1 MQVLALKYRPKHFS
15 ELVGQES
22 VAKTLSLALDNQRL
36 ANAYLFSGLRG
47 SGKTSSSRIFA
58 RALMCETG
66 PKAVPCDTCIQCQSA
81 LNNHHIDIIEMDG
94 ASNRGIDDVRNLIEQ
109 TRYKPSFGRYKI
121 FIIDE
126 VHMFTTEAF
135 NALLKTLE
143 EPPSH
148 VKFLLATTDAL
159 KLPATILS
167 RTQHFRF
174 KKIPENSVISHLKTI
189 LEKEQ
194 VSYET
199 SALEK
204 LAHSGQGSLRDTI
217 TLLEQ
222 AINYCDNAITES
234 KVAEMLGAIDR
245 SVLED
250 FFQSLINQDEARLQE
265 RYAILENYET
275 ESVLEEMMLFLKA
288 KLLSPDSYSI
298 LLIERFFKIIMSS
311 LSLLKEGANASFVLL
326 LLKMKFK
333 EALKLKAL
341 DDAILELEQSK
352 ESVLKPLNQN
362 ANASKQ
368 EPKSTEKIEQAER
381 IEGTEKKEK
390 LETRENT
397 ETLQTLMLSAKDR
410 IFHNLFKQVQTLVYE
425 RNYELGEVF
434 EKNIRFIDFDS
445 QTKTLTWESLATD
458 KDKELLRERFK
469 IVKSIVDGV
478 FGKGENIKIALKHHL
493 ENKSTLETQEIKDFK
508 ISSLREKI
516 LPKPTIET
524 TAETKENDTKEAV
537 GKALQTKENDTKEA
551 VGKAL
556 QTKENDTKEAVG
568 KALQTKEN
576 DTKEA
581 VGKALQTKENDT
593 KETKETQPKQ
603 APTALQEF
611 MANHSELIEE
621 IKSEFEIKSVEL
633 L

>member
-58 RALMCETG
+58 RALMCEEG
-66 PKAVPCDTCIQCQSA
+66 PKAVPCDTCTQCQSA

-298 LLIERFFKIIMSS
+298 LLIERFFKIIMSG

-362 ANASKQ
+362 ANAFKQ
-368 EPKSTEKIEQAER
+368 ESKIAEKIEKPEKREDAE
-381 IEGTEKKEK
+381 TP
-390 LETRENT
+390 
-397 ETLQTLMLSAKDR
+397 QTPMLSAKDR

-425 RNYELGEVF
+425 RNYELGAVF

-445 QTKTLTWESLATD
+445 QTKTLTWESLATH
-458 KDKELLRERFK
+458 KDKELLRECFK

-478 FGKGENIKIALKHHL
+478 FGKGENIKIALKNHS
-493 ENKSTLETQEIKDFK
+493 ENKSVLEVVKEFK
-508 ISSLREKI
+508 FPSLK
-516 LPKPTIET
+516 PKPTTET
-524 TAETKENDTKEAV
+524 TAETKEKETKEV
-537 GKALQTKENDTKEA
+537 VEKKAKEKEIQENDTKE
-551 VGKAL
+551 VQETQL
-556 QTKENDTKEAVG
+556 
-568 KALQTKEN
+568 
-576 DTKEA
+576 
-581 VGKALQTKENDT
+581 
-593 KETKETQPKQ
+593 KET
-603 APTALQEF
+603 PTALQEF
-611 MANHSELIEE
+611 MANHSDLIEE

>member
-194 VSYET
+194 VSYES

-341 DDAILELEQSK
+341 DDAILELEQT
-352 ESVLKPLNQN
+352 PFNQSPSISYN
-362 ANASKQ
+362 APKQ
-368 EPKSTEKIEQAER
+368 EFKNIEKREKIEQ
-381 IEGTEKKEK
+381 IENIEK
-390 LETRENT
+390 RENA
-397 ETLQTLMLSAKDR
+397 ETPQTPMLSAKDR

-425 RNYELGEVF
+425 RNYELGAVF

-445 QTKTLTWESLATD
+445 QTKTLTWESLAAD

-493 ENKSTLETQEIKDFK
+493 ENKSAPLEEVKEFK

-516 LPKPTIET
+516 SPKPTTET
-524 TAETKENDTKEAV
+524 TAEMQENDTKEAV
-537 GKALQTKENDTKEA
+537 GKALQTKENDTKE
-551 VGKAL
+551 VQEKEI
-556 QTKENDTKEAVG
+556 KENE
-568 KALQTKEN
+568 
-576 DTKEA
+576 
-581 VGKALQTKENDT
+581 T
-593 KETKETQPKQ
+593 KETKEAKPKE

-611 MANHSELIEE
+611 MANHSNLIEE

>member
-58 RALMCETG
+58 RALMCEEG

-250 FFQSLINQDEARLQE
+250 FFQSLINQDEVRLKE

-341 DDAILELEQSK
+341 DDAIVELEQT
-352 ESVLKPLNQN
+352 PFNQSPSISYN
-362 ANASKQ
+362 APKQ
-368 EPKSTEKIEQAER
+368 ESKSIEKREQREQREQIESM
-381 IEGTEKKEK
+381 EK
-390 LETRENT
+390 RENT
-397 ETLQTLMLSAKDR
+397 ETPQTPMLSAKDR

-425 RNYELGEVF
+425 RNYELGAVF

-493 ENKSTLETQEIKDFK
+493 ENKNAPEETKEVKEFK
-508 ISSLREKI
+508 FPPLK
-516 LPKPTIET
+516 PKLTTET
-524 TAETKENDTKEAV
+524 TAETKENEKEAV
-537 GKALQTKENDTKEA
+537 GKALQTKENDTKE
-551 VGKAL
+551 V
-556 QTKENDTKEAVG
+556 QEKEV
-568 KALQTKEN
+568 Q
-576 DTKEA
+576 
-581 VGKALQTKENDT
+581 
-593 KETKETQPKQ
+593 ETQPKEV
-603 APTALQEF
+603 PTALQEF
-611 MANHSELIEE
+611 MANHSNLIEE

>member
-58 RALMCETG
+58 RALMCEEG
-66 PKAVPCDTCIQCQSA
+66 PKAVPCDTCTQCQSA

-234 KVAEMLGAIDR
+234 KVAAMLGAIDR

-250 FFQSLINQDEARLQE
+250 FFQSLINQDEARLKE

-288 KLLSPDSYSI
+288 KLLSPDFYSI
-298 LLIERFFKIIMSS
+298 LLIERFFKIIMSG

-341 DDAILELEQSK
+341 DDAILELEQA
-352 ESVLKPLNQN
+352 PFNQSPSISYN
-362 ANASKQ
+362 APKQ
-368 EPKSTEKIEQAER
+368 EPKSAEKIEQAER
-381 IEGTEKKEK
+381 IEGTEKKESAEK
-390 LETRENT
+390 KENT
-397 ETLQTLMLSAKDR
+397 ETPQTPMLSAKDR

-425 RNYELGEVF
+425 RNYELGAVF

-445 QTKTLTWESLATD
+445 QTKTLTWESLATN

-478 FGKGENIKIALKHHL
+478 FGKGESIKIALKNHL
-493 ENKSTLETQEIKDFK
+493 ENKSTREETKEVKDFK

-516 LPKPTIET
+516 LPKPTTET
-524 TAETKENDTKEAV
+524 TAEMKEKETKEAVKKEIKEKEIKEKEIKENDTKEV
-537 GKALQTKENDTKEA
+537 Q
-551 VGKAL
+551 
-556 QTKENDTKEAVG
+556 
-568 KALQTKEN
+568 
-576 DTKEA
+576 
-581 VGKALQTKENDT
+581 
-593 KETKETQPKQ
+593 ETQPKE

-611 MANHSELIEE
+611 MANHSDLIEE

>member
-58 RALMCETG
+58 RALMCEEG

-194 VSYET
+194 VSYES

-275 ESVLEEMMLFLKA
+275 EGVLEEMMLFLKA
-288 KLLSPDSYSI
+288 KLLSSDTYSI
-298 LLIERFFKIIMSS
+298 LLIERFFKIIMNS

-341 DDAILELEQSK
+341 DDAIVELEQT
-352 ESVLKPLNQN
+352 PFNQSPSISYN
-362 ANASKQ
+362 APKQ
-368 EPKSTEKIEQAER
+368 EFKSAER
-381 IEGTEKKEK
+381 IEK
-390 LETRENT
+390 LEKRESA
-397 ETLQTLMLSAKDR
+397 ETPQTPMLSAKDR

-425 RNYELGEVF
+425 RNYELGAVF
-434 EKNIRFIDFDS
+434 EKNIRFIDFNS
-445 QTKTLTWESLATD
+445 QTKTLTWESLAAD

-469 IVKSIVDGV
+469 IVKGIVDGV
-478 FGKGENIKIALKHHL
+478 FGKGENIKIALKNHL
-493 ENKSTLETQEIKDFK
+493 ENKSAREETKEVKDFK

-516 LPKPTIET
+516 LPQPTTET
-524 TAETKENDTKEAV
+524 TAEMQEKEVQKNEIKEKEIKENDTKEV
-537 GKALQTKENDTKEA
+537 Q
-551 VGKAL
+551 
-556 QTKENDTKEAVG
+556 
-568 KALQTKEN
+568 
-576 DTKEA
+576 
-581 VGKALQTKENDT
+581 
-593 KETKETQPKQ
+593 ETQPKET
-603 APTALQEF
+603 PTALQEF

>member
-58 RALMCETG
+58 RALMCEKG
-66 PKAVPCDTCIQCQSA
+66 PKAVPCDTCTQCQSA

-222 AINYCDNAITES
+222 AINYCDNVITES

-288 KLLSPDSYSI
+288 KLLSPDAYSI
-298 LLIERFFKIIMSS
+298 LLIERFFKIIMSG

-352 ESVLKPLNQN
+352 ESALKPLNQN
-362 ANASKQ
+362 ANAPKQ
-368 EPKSTEKIEQAER
+368 EFKSAEKV
-381 IEGTEKKEK
+381 EKPEK
-390 LETRENT
+390 RENA
-397 ETLQTLMLSAKDR
+397 ETPQTPMLSAKDR

-425 RNYELGEVF
+425 RNYELGAVF

-445 QTKTLTWESLATD
+445 QTKTLTWESLATH

-478 FGKGENIKIALKHHL
+478 FGKGENIKIALKNHS
-493 ENKSTLETQEIKDFK
+493 ENKSALEEIKEFK
-508 ISSLREKI
+508 FPYSK
-516 LPKPTIET
+516 PKPTTET
-524 TAETKENDTKEAV
+524 TAETKKNDTKEVVENDTKEKEV
-537 GKALQTKENDTKEA
+537 QKNETKEI
-551 VGKAL
+551 
-556 QTKENDTKEAVG
+556 Q
-568 KALQTKEN
+568 
-576 DTKEA
+576 
-581 VGKALQTKENDT
+581 
-593 KETKETQPKQ
+593 ETQPKET
-603 APTALQEF
+603 PTALQEF
-611 MANHSELIEE
+611 MANNSNLIEE

>member
-58 RALMCETG
+58 RALMCEEG
-66 PKAVPCDTCIQCQSA
+66 PKAVPCDTCTQCQSA

-288 KLLSPDSYSI
+288 KLLNPDAYSI
-298 LLIERFFKIIMSS
+298 LLIERFFKIIMSA

-341 DDAILELEQSK
+341 DDAILELEQNK

-362 ANASKQ
+362 ANAFKQ
-368 EPKSTEKIEQAER
+368 EPKSAEKREGAEKIEKP
-381 IEGTEKKEK
+381 EK
-390 LETRENT
+390 RESA
-397 ETLQTLMLSAKDR
+397 QTPQTPMLSAKDR

-425 RNYELGEVF
+425 RNYELGAVF

-445 QTKTLTWESLATD
+445 QTKTLTWESLATH

-478 FGKGENIKIALKHHL
+478 FGKGENIKIALKNQ
-493 ENKSTLETQEIKDFK
+493 NKSALEEIKEFK
-508 ISSLREKI
+508 FPYLK
-516 LPKPTIET
+516 PKPTTEM
-524 TAETKENDTKEAV
+524 TAETKENETKEAAE
-537 GKALQTKENDTKEA
+537 KEIKEKETKEKEVQENDTKEI
-551 VGKAL
+551 
-556 QTKENDTKEAVG
+556 Q
-568 KALQTKEN
+568 
-576 DTKEA
+576 
-581 VGKALQTKENDT
+581 
-593 KETKETQPKQ
+593 ETQPKET
-603 APTALQEF
+603 PTALQEF
-611 MANHSELIEE
+611 MANHSDLIEE

>member
-194 VSYET
+194 VSYES

-234 KVAEMLGAIDR
+234 KVAAMLGAIDR

-250 FFQSLINQDEARLQE
+250 FFQSLINQDEAQLQE

-341 DDAILELEQSK
+341 DDAILELEQT
-352 ESVLKPLNQN
+352 PFNQSPSISYN
-362 ANASKQ
+362 APKQ
-368 EPKSTEKIEQAER
+368 EFKGTERIEQAER
-381 IEGTEKKEK
+381 IEGTEKREK
-390 LETRENT
+390 LEKRESA
-397 ETLQTLMLSAKDR
+397 ETPQIPMLSAKDR

-425 RNYELGEVF
+425 RNYELGAVF

-445 QTKTLTWESLATD
+445 QTKTLTWESLATN

-493 ENKSTLETQEIKDFK
+493 ENKSAPEETKEIKDFK

-516 LPKPTIET
+516 LPQPTTET
-524 TAETKENDTKEAV
+524 TAEMKEKEIQKNEIKEKEIKENDTKEV
-537 GKALQTKENDTKEA
+537 Q
-551 VGKAL
+551 
-556 QTKENDTKEAVG
+556 
-568 KALQTKEN
+568 
-576 DTKEA
+576 
-581 VGKALQTKENDT
+581 
-593 KETKETQPKQ
+593 ETQLKE

-611 MANHSELIEE
+611 MANHSNLIEE

>member
-58 RALMCETG
+58 RALMCEEG
-66 PKAVPCDTCIQCQSA
+66 PKAVPCDICTQCQSA

-234 KVAEMLGAIDR
+234 KVAAMLGAIDR

-250 FFQSLINQDEARLQE
+250 FFQSLINQDEARLKE

-341 DDAILELEQSK
+341 DDAIVELEQA
-352 ESVLKPLNQN
+352 PFNQSPSISYN
-362 ANASKQ
+362 APKQ
-368 EPKSTEKIEQAER
+368 EFKNIEKREKIEQ
-381 IEGTEKKEK
+381 IESIEK
-390 LETRENT
+390 RENA
-397 ETLQTLMLSAKDR
+397 ETPQTPMLSAKDR

-425 RNYELGEVF
+425 RNYELGVVF

-445 QTKTLTWESLATD
+445 QTKTLTWESLATN

-478 FGKGENIKIALKHHL
+478 FGKGESIKIALKNHS
-493 ENKSTLETQEIKDFK
+493 ENKSAPEETKEFK

-516 LPKPTIET
+516 SPKPTTET
-524 TAETKENDTKEAV
+524 TAEMKENEKEAVEKVLQTKKNDTKEV
-537 GKALQTKENDTKEA
+537 Q
-551 VGKAL
+551 
-556 QTKENDTKEAVG
+556 
-568 KALQTKEN
+568 
-576 DTKEA
+576 
-581 VGKALQTKENDT
+581 
-593 KETKETQPKQ
+593 ETQPKQ

-611 MANHSELIEE
+611 MANHSNLIEE

>member
-58 RALMCETG
+58 RALMCEEG
-66 PKAVPCDTCIQCQSA
+66 PKAVPCDTCTQCQSA

-194 VSYET
+194 VSYES

-275 ESVLEEMMLFLKA
+275 EGVLEEMMLFLKA

-341 DDAILELEQSK
+341 DDAIVELEQT
-352 ESVLKPLNQN
+352 PFNQSPSISYN
-362 ANASKQ
+362 APKQ
-368 EPKSTEKIEQAER
+368 EFKNIEKREQREQIES
-381 IEGTEKKEK
+381 IEK
-390 LETRENT
+390 RENA
-397 ETLQTLMLSAKDR
+397 ETPQTPMLSAKDR

-425 RNYELGEVF
+425 RNYELGAVF

-445 QTKTLTWESLATD
+445 QTKTLTWESLATN

-469 IVKSIVDGV
+469 IVKGIVDGV
-478 FGKGENIKIALKHHL
+478 FGKGESIKIALKHHL
-493 ENKSTLETQEIKDFK
+493 ENKSALEEVKEFK
-508 ISSLREKI
+508 FPYSK
-516 LPKPTIET
+516 PKPTTET
-524 TAETKENDTKEAV
+524 TAEMKEKEVQKNEIKEKETKENDTKEI
-537 GKALQTKENDTKEA
+537 
-551 VGKAL
+551 
-556 QTKENDTKEAVG
+556 
-568 KALQTKEN
+568 
-576 DTKEA
+576 
-581 VGKALQTKENDT
+581 
-593 KETKETQPKQ
+593 KETQPKE

-611 MANHSELIEE
+611 MANHSNLIEE

>member
-58 RALMCETG
+58 RALMCEKG
-66 PKAVPCDTCIQCQSA
+66 PKAVPCDTCTQCQSA
-81 LNNHHIDIIEMDG
+81 LNNHHIDIIEIDG

-275 ESVLEEMMLFLKA
+275 ESVLEEIMLFLKA
-288 KLLSPDSYSI
+288 KLLSPDAYSI
-298 LLIERFFKIIMSS
+298 LLVERFFKIIMSG

-352 ESVLKPLNQN
+352 ESALKPLSQN
-362 ANASKQ
+362 ANAFKQ
-368 EPKSTEKIEQAER
+368 ESAEKIEKP
-381 IEGTEKKEK
+381 EK
-390 LETRENT
+390 REST
-397 ETLQTLMLSAKDR
+397 ETPQTPMLSAKDR

-425 RNYELGEVF
+425 RNYELGAVF
-434 EKNIRFIDFDS
+434 EKNIRFVDFDS
-445 QTKTLTWESLATD
+445 QTKTLTWESLATH

-478 FGKGENIKIALKHHL
+478 FGKGENIKIALKNHS
-493 ENKSTLETQEIKDFK
+493 ENKSALEEIKEFK
-508 ISSLREKI
+508 FPSLK
-516 LPKPTIET
+516 PKPTTET

-537 GKALQTKENDTKEA
+537 EKKAKEKEIQENNTKEI
-551 VGKAL
+551 
-556 QTKENDTKEAVG
+556 Q
-568 KALQTKEN
+568 
-576 DTKEA
+576 
-581 VGKALQTKENDT
+581 
-593 KETKETQPKQ
+593 ETQPKET
-603 APTALQEF
+603 PTALQEF
-611 MANHSELIEE
+611 MANHSDLIEE

>member
-58 RALMCETG
+58 RALMCEEG

-250 FFQSLINQDEARLQE
+250 FFQSLINQDEVRLKE

-341 DDAILELEQSK
+341 DDAIVELEQT
-352 ESVLKPLNQN
+352 PFNQSPSISYN
-362 ANASKQ
+362 APKQ
-368 EPKSTEKIEQAER
+368 EPKSAEKIEQAER
-381 IEGTEKKEK
+381 IEGTEKKESAEK
-390 LETRENT
+390 KENT
-397 ETLQTLMLSAKDR
+397 ETQQTPMLSVKDR

-425 RNYELGEVF
+425 RNYELGAVF

-478 FGKGENIKIALKHHL
+478 FGKGESIKIALKHHL
-493 ENKSTLETQEIKDFK
+493 ENKSALEVVKELKFPYSK
-508 ISSLREKI
+508 
-516 LPKPTIET
+516 PKPTTET
-524 TAETKENDTKEAV
+524 TAETKEKETKE
-537 GKALQTKENDTKEA
+537 KEIQENDTKE
-551 VGKAL
+551 VQEIQL
-556 QTKENDTKEAVG
+556 KE
-568 KALQTKEN
+568 
-576 DTKEA
+576 
-581 VGKALQTKENDT
+581 
-593 KETKETQPKQ
+593 

-611 MANHSELIEE
+611 MANHSNLIEE

>member
-58 RALMCETG
+58 RALMCEEG
-66 PKAVPCDTCIQCQSA
+66 PKAVPCDTCTQCQSA

-143 EPPSH
+143 EPPNH

-298 LLIERFFKIIMSS
+298 LLIERFFKIIMSG

-362 ANASKQ
+362 ANAFKQ
-368 EPKSTEKIEQAER
+368 ESAEKIEKPEKRESAE
-381 IEGTEKKEK
+381 TP
-390 LETRENT
+390 
-397 ETLQTLMLSAKDR
+397 QTPMFSAKDR

-425 RNYELGEVF
+425 RNYELGAVF
-434 EKNIRFIDFDS
+434 EKNIRFVDFDS
-445 QTKTLTWESLATD
+445 QTKTLTWESLATH

-478 FGKGENIKIALKHHL
+478 FGKGENIKIALKNQ
-493 ENKSTLETQEIKDFK
+493 NKSTLEVVKEFK
-508 ISSLREKI
+508 FPSLK
-516 LPKPTIET
+516 PKPTTET
-524 TAETKENDTKEAV
+524 TAETKEKEV
-537 GKALQTKENDTKEA
+537 QENDTKEA
-551 VGKAL
+551 I
-556 QTKENDTKEAVG
+556 E
-568 KALQTKEN
+568 
-576 DTKEA
+576 
-581 VGKALQTKENDT
+581 
-593 KETKETQPKQ
+593 KETKENNTKEIQETQPKET
-603 APTALQEF
+603 PTALQEF
-611 MANHSELIEE
+611 MANNSNLIEE

>member
-194 VSYET
+194 VSYES

-288 KLLSPDSYSI
+288 KLLSPDTYSI

-341 DDAILELEQSK
+341 DDAILELEQT
-352 ESVLKPLNQN
+352 PFNQSPSISYN
-362 ANASKQ
+362 APKQ
-368 EPKSTEKIEQAER
+368 EPKSAER
-381 IEGTEKKEK
+381 IERTEKREK
-390 LETRENT
+390 LEKRENA
-397 ETLQTLMLSAKDR
+397 EAPQTPMLSAKDR

-425 RNYELGEVF
+425 RNYELGAVF

-445 QTKTLTWESLATD
+445 QTKTLTWESLATH

-478 FGKGENIKIALKHHL
+478 FGKGENIKIALKNHS
-493 ENKSTLETQEIKDFK
+493 ENKSAREETKEVKDFK

-516 LPKPTIET
+516 LPKPTTET
-524 TAETKENDTKEAV
+524 TAEMQEKEVQKKEVQKNEIKEKEIKENDTKEV
-537 GKALQTKENDTKEA
+537 Q
-551 VGKAL
+551 
-556 QTKENDTKEAVG
+556 
-568 KALQTKEN
+568 
-576 DTKEA
+576 
-581 VGKALQTKENDT
+581 
-593 KETKETQPKQ
+593 ETQPKET
-603 APTALQEF
+603 PTALQEF

>member
-58 RALMCETG
+58 RALMCEEG

-352 ESVLKPLNQN
+352 ESVFQPLNQN
-362 ANASKQ
+362 ANAPKQ
-368 EPKSTEKIEQAER
+368 EPKSAEKIEKP
-381 IEGTEKKEK
+381 EKKENA
-390 LETRENT
+390 ETP
-397 ETLQTLMLSAKDR
+397 QTPMLSAKDR

-425 RNYELGEVF
+425 RNYELGAVF

-445 QTKTLTWESLATD
+445 QTKTLTWESLATN

-478 FGKGENIKIALKHHL
+478 FGKGESIKIALKNHS
-493 ENKSTLETQEIKDFK
+493 ENKSALEVVKEFK
-508 ISSLREKI
+508 FLSLK
-516 LPKPTIET
+516 PKPTTET
-524 TAETKENDTKEAV
+524 TAETKEKETKEKETKEAAE
-537 GKALQTKENDTKEA
+537 KETKEKEVQENDTKE
-551 VGKAL
+551 V
-556 QTKENDTKEAVG
+556 QEA
-568 KALQTKEN
+568 
-576 DTKEA
+576 
-581 VGKALQTKENDT
+581 
-593 KETKETQPKQ
+593 QPKQ

-611 MANHSELIEE
+611 MANNSNLIEE

>member
-194 VSYET
+194 VSYES

-250 FFQSLINQDEARLQE
+250 FFQSLINQDEARLKE

-362 ANASKQ
+362 VNAPKQ
-368 EPKSTEKIEQAER
+368 EPKTAER
-381 IEGTEKKEK
+381 IEGTEKKESAEK
-390 LETRENT
+390 KENAETP
-397 ETLQTLMLSAKDR
+397 QTPMLSAKDR

-425 RNYELGEVF
+425 RNYELGAVF

-445 QTKTLTWESLATD
+445 QTKTLTWESLAAD

-478 FGKGENIKIALKHHL
+478 FGKGENIKIALKNHL
-493 ENKSTLETQEIKDFK
+493 ENKSAREETKEVK

-516 LPKPTIET
+516 SPKPTTET
-524 TAETKENDTKEAV
+524 TAETKEKETKEKEV
-537 GKALQTKENDTKEA
+537 QENDTKE
-551 VGKAL
+551 V
-556 QTKENDTKEAVG
+556 Q
-568 KALQTKEN
+568 
-576 DTKEA
+576 
-581 VGKALQTKENDT
+581 
-593 KETKETQPKQ
+593 ETQPKE

-611 MANHSELIEE
+611 MANNSNLIEE

>member
-58 RALMCETG
+58 RALMCEEG
-66 PKAVPCDTCIQCQSA
+66 PKAVPCDTCAQCQSA

-250 FFQSLINQDEARLQE
+250 FFQSLINQDEARLQG

-298 LLIERFFKIIMSS
+298 LLIERFFKIIMSG

-362 ANASKQ
+362 ANAPKQ
-368 EPKSTEKIEQAER
+368 EPKSTEKIEKPEKRESAE
-381 IEGTEKKEK
+381 TA
-390 LETRENT
+390 
-397 ETLQTLMLSAKDR
+397 QTPMLSAKDR

-425 RNYELGEVF
+425 RNYELGAVF

-445 QTKTLTWESLATD
+445 QTKTLTWESLATH

-478 FGKGENIKIALKHHL
+478 FGKGENIKIALKNHS
-493 ENKSTLETQEIKDFK
+493 ENKSALEEIKEFK
-508 ISSLREKI
+508 FPSLK
-516 LPKPTIET
+516 PKPTTET
-524 TAETKENDTKEAV
+524 TAETKENDTKE
-537 GKALQTKENDTKEA
+537 NDTKEI
-551 VGKAL
+551 
-556 QTKENDTKEAVG
+556 Q
-568 KALQTKEN
+568 
-576 DTKEA
+576 
-581 VGKALQTKENDT
+581 
-593 KETKETQPKQ
+593 ETQPKET
-603 APTALQEF
+603 PTALQEF
-611 MANHSELIEE
+611 MANYSDLIEE

>member
-58 RALMCETG
+58 RALMCEEG
-66 PKAVPCDTCIQCQSA
+66 PKSVPCDTCTQCQSA

-298 LLIERFFKIIMSS
+298 LLIERFFKIIMSG

-362 ANASKQ
+362 ANAFKQ
-368 EPKSTEKIEQAER
+368 ESKSADKIENPEKRESAEAP
-381 IEGTEKKEK
+381 
-390 LETRENT
+390 
-397 ETLQTLMLSAKDR
+397 QTPMLSAKDR

-425 RNYELGEVF
+425 RNYELGAVF

-445 QTKTLTWESLATD
+445 QTKTLTWESLATH

-478 FGKGENIKIALKHHL
+478 FGKGENIKIALKNHS
-493 ENKSTLETQEIKDFK
+493 ENKSTREVVKEFK
-508 ISSLREKI
+508 FPFSK
-516 LPKPTIET
+516 PKPTTET
-524 TAETKENDTKEAV
+524 TAEMKESETKEAVEKETKEKEIKENDTKEI
-537 GKALQTKENDTKEA
+537 
-551 VGKAL
+551 
-556 QTKENDTKEAVG
+556 
-568 KALQTKEN
+568 
-576 DTKEA
+576 
-581 VGKALQTKENDT
+581 
-593 KETKETQPKQ
+593 KETQPKET
-603 APTALQEF
+603 PTALQEF
-611 MANHSELIEE
+611 MTNHSDLIEE

>member
-58 RALMCETG
+58 RALMCEEG
-66 PKAVPCDTCIQCQSA
+66 PKAVPCDTCIQCQNA

-194 VSYET
+194 VSYES

-362 ANASKQ
+362 ANAPKQ
-368 EPKSTEKIEQAER
+368 EPKSIERIEQAER
-381 IEGTEKKEK
+381 IEGTEKREK
-390 LETRENT
+390 LEKRENA
-397 ETLQTLMLSAKDR
+397 EAPQTPMLSAKDR

-425 RNYELGEVF
+425 RNYELGAVF

-478 FGKGENIKIALKHHL
+478 FGKGENIKIALKNHL
-493 ENKSTLETQEIKDFK
+493 ENKSAPEETQEVKDFK

-516 LPKPTIET
+516 LPKPTTET
-524 TAETKENDTKEAV
+524 TAEMKEKEV
-537 GKALQTKENDTKEA
+537 QK
-551 VGKAL
+551 
-556 QTKENDTKEAVG
+556 
-568 KALQTKEN
+568 
-576 DTKEA
+576 
-581 VGKALQTKENDT
+581 
-593 KETKETQPKQ
+593 KETKEVKEKEVQEIQPKE

-611 MANHSELIEE
+611 MANHSNLIEE

>member
-1 MQVLALKYRPKHFS
+1 
-15 ELVGQES
+15 
-22 VAKTLSLALDNQRL
+22 
-36 ANAYLFSGLRG
+36 
-47 SGKTSSSRIFA
+47 
-58 RALMCETG
+58 
-66 PKAVPCDTCIQCQSA
+66 
-81 LNNHHIDIIEMDG
+81 MDG

-194 VSYET
+194 VSYES

-250 FFQSLINQDEARLQE
+250 FFQSLINQDEVQLQE

-275 ESVLEEMMLFLKA
+275 EGVLEEMMLFLKA

-341 DDAILELEQSK
+341 DDAIVELEQA
-352 ESVLKPLNQN
+352 PFNQSPSISYN
-362 ANASKQ
+362 APKQ
-368 EPKSTEKIEQAER
+368 ESKSIEKREQREQIES
-381 IEGTEKKEK
+381 IEK
-390 LETRENT
+390 RENA
-397 ETLQTLMLSAKDR
+397 ETPQTPMLSAKDR

-425 RNYELGEVF
+425 RNYELGAVF

-445 QTKTLTWESLATD
+445 QTKTLTWESLAAD

-493 ENKSTLETQEIKDFK
+493 ENKSAPE
-508 ISSLREKI
+508 
-516 LPKPTIET
+516 
-524 TAETKENDTKEAV
+524 ETKEFKFP
-537 GKALQTKENDTKEA
+537 L
-551 VGKAL
+551 
-556 QTKENDTKEAVG
+556 
-568 KALQTKEN
+568 
-576 DTKEA
+576 
-581 VGKALQTKENDT
+581 
-593 KETKETQPKQ
+593 
-603 APTALQEF
+603 
-611 MANHSELIEE
+611 
-621 IKSEFEIKSVEL
+621 
-633 L
+633 

>member
-58 RALMCETG
+58 RALMCEEG
-66 PKAVPCDTCIQCQSA
+66 PKAVPCDTCTQCQSA

-298 LLIERFFKIIMSS
+298 LLIERFFKIIMSG

-362 ANASKQ
+362 ANAFKQ
-368 EPKSTEKIEQAER
+368 EPKSTEKIKKP
-381 IEGTEKKEK
+381 EK
-390 LETRENT
+390 RENA
-397 ETLQTLMLSAKDR
+397 ETPQTPMLSAKDR

-425 RNYELGEVF
+425 RNYELGAVF
-434 EKNIRFIDFDS
+434 EKNIRFVDFDS
-445 QTKTLTWESLATD
+445 QTKTLTWESLATH

-478 FGKGENIKIALKHHL
+478 FGKGENIKIALKNHS
-493 ENKSTLETQEIKDFK
+493 ENKSTLEEIKEFK
-508 ISSLREKI
+508 FPSLK
-516 LPKPTIET
+516 PKPTTET
-524 TAETKENDTKEAV
+524 TAETKENDTKEV
-537 GKALQTKENDTKEA
+537 VENDTKEKE
-551 VGKAL
+551 V
-556 QTKENDTKEAVG
+556 QENDTKEV
-568 KALQTKEN
+568 Q
-576 DTKEA
+576 
-581 VGKALQTKENDT
+581 
-593 KETKETQPKQ
+593 ETQPKQ

-611 MANHSELIEE
+611 MANHSNLIEE

>member
-58 RALMCETG
+58 RALMCEEG

-341 DDAILELEQSK
+341 DDAILELEQT
-352 ESVLKPLNQN
+352 PFNQN
-362 ANASKQ
+362 PSISYNAPKQ
-368 EPKSTEKIEQAER
+368 EFKGTEKIEQAER
-381 IEGTEKKEK
+381 IEGTEKREK

-397 ETLQTLMLSAKDR
+397 KTPQTPMLSAKDR

-425 RNYELGEVF
+425 RNYELGAVF

-445 QTKTLTWESLATD
+445 QTKTLTWESLAAD

-493 ENKSTLETQEIKDFK
+493 ENKSTPKETKEVKDFK

-516 LPKPTIET
+516 LPQPTTET
-524 TAETKENDTKEAV
+524 TAETKENETKEAV
-537 GKALQTKENDTKEA
+537 KKEIQEKE
-551 VGKAL
+551 VQKN
-556 QTKENDTKEAVG
+556 E
-568 KALQTKEN
+568 
-576 DTKEA
+576 
-581 VGKALQTKENDT
+581 T
-593 KETKETQPKQ
+593 KETKETQPKE

-611 MANHSELIEE
+611 MANHSNLIEE

>member
-58 RALMCETG
+58 RALMCEEG
-66 PKAVPCDTCIQCQSA
+66 PKAVPCDTCTQCQSA

-194 VSYET
+194 VSYES

-341 DDAILELEQSK
+341 DDAILELEQA
-352 ESVLKPLNQN
+352 PFNQSPSISYN
-362 ANASKQ
+362 APKQ
-368 EPKSTEKIEQAER
+368 EPKSTEKR
-381 IEGTEKKEK
+381 EK
-390 LETRENT
+390 LEKIEST
-397 ETLQTLMLSAKDR
+397 ETPQTPMLSAKDR
-410 IFHNLFKQVQTLVYE
+410 IFHNLFKQVQALVYE
-425 RNYELGEVF
+425 RNYELGAVF

-445 QTKTLTWESLATD
+445 QTKTLTWESLATN

-469 IVKSIVDGV
+469 IVKGIVDSV
-478 FGKGENIKIALKHHL
+478 FGKGESIKIALKNHS
-493 ENKSTLETQEIKDFK
+493 ENKSAREETKEVKDFK

-516 LPKPTIET
+516 LPKPTTET
-524 TAETKENDTKEAV
+524 TAEMKEKEVQKNEIKEKEIKENDTKEV
-537 GKALQTKENDTKEA
+537 Q
-551 VGKAL
+551 
-556 QTKENDTKEAVG
+556 
-568 KALQTKEN
+568 
-576 DTKEA
+576 
-581 VGKALQTKENDT
+581 
-593 KETKETQPKQ
+593 ETQPKE

-611 MANHSELIEE
+611 MANHSNLIEE

>member
-194 VSYET
+194 VSYES

-288 KLLSPDSYSI
+288 KLLSHDTYSI
-298 LLIERFFKIIMSS
+298 LLIERFFKIIMSG

-352 ESVLKPLNQN
+352 ESALKPLNQN
-362 ANASKQ
+362 ANAFKQ
-368 EPKSTEKIEQAER
+368 EPKNAEKIEKPEKREGAE
-381 IEGTEKKEK
+381 K
-390 LETRENT
+390 REST
-397 ETLQTLMLSAKDR
+397 ETPQTPMLSAKDR

-425 RNYELGEVF
+425 RNYELGAVF

-445 QTKTLTWESLATD
+445 QTKTLTWESLATH

-478 FGKGENIKIALKHHL
+478 FGKGENIKIALKNHS
-493 ENKSTLETQEIKDFK
+493 ENKSASEVVKEFK
-508 ISSLREKI
+508 FPYSK
-516 LPKPTIET
+516 PKPTTET
-524 TAETKENDTKEAV
+524 TAEMQENDTKEAV
-537 GKALQTKENDTKEA
+537 GKALQTKENEIKE
-551 VGKAL
+551 VQEKEI
-556 QTKENDTKEAVG
+556 KENE
-568 KALQTKEN
+568 
-576 DTKEA
+576 
-581 VGKALQTKENDT
+581 T
-593 KETKETQPKQ
+593 KETKETQPKE

>member
-66 PKAVPCDTCIQCQSA
+66 PKAVPCDTCTQCQSA

-288 KLLSPDSYSI
+288 KLLSPDTYSI
-298 LLIERFFKIIMSS
+298 LLIERFFKIIMSG

-352 ESVLKPLNQN
+352 ESVFQPLNQS
-362 ANASKQ
+362 ANAFKQ
-368 EPKSTEKIEQAER
+368 EPKIAEKIEKPEKREGAE
-381 IEGTEKKEK
+381 TP
-390 LETRENT
+390 
-397 ETLQTLMLSAKDR
+397 QTPMLSAKDR

-425 RNYELGEVF
+425 RNYELGAVF
-434 EKNIRFIDFDS
+434 EKNIHFIDFDS
-445 QTKTLTWESLATD
+445 QTKTLTWESLATH

-478 FGKGENIKIALKHHL
+478 FGKGENIKIALKNHS
-493 ENKSTLETQEIKDFK
+493 ENKSALEVVKELKFPY
-508 ISSLREKI
+508 S
-516 LPKPTIET
+516 KPQPTTET
-524 TAETKENDTKEAV
+524 TAETKEKETKEVQEKDTKEAV
-537 GKALQTKENDTKEA
+537 EKENKEKEVQENDTKE
-551 VGKAL
+551 V
-556 QTKENDTKEAVG
+556 Q
-568 KALQTKEN
+568 
-576 DTKEA
+576 
-581 VGKALQTKENDT
+581 
-593 KETKETQPKQ
+593 ETQPKET
-603 APTALQEF
+603 PTALQEF
-611 MANHSELIEE
+611 MANHSDLIEE

>member
-58 RALMCETG
+58 RALMCEEG
-66 PKAVPCDTCIQCQSA
+66 PKAVPCDTCPQCQSA
-81 LNNHHIDIIEMDG
+81 LNSHHIDIIEMDG

-288 KLLSPDSYSI
+288 KLLSPDSYPI

-311 LSLLKEGANASFVLL
+311 LSLLKEGANAGFVLL

-352 ESVLKPLNQN
+352 ESAFQPLNQN
-362 ANASKQ
+362 ANAFKQ
-368 EPKSTEKIEQAER
+368 EITDKIEKP
-381 IEGTEKKEK
+381 EKKES
-390 LETRENT
+390 T
-397 ETLQTLMLSAKDR
+397 ETPQTPMLSAKDR

-425 RNYELGEVF
+425 RNYELGAVF
-434 EKNIRFIDFDS
+434 EKNIRFVDFDS
-445 QTKTLTWESLATD
+445 QTKTLTWESLATH
-458 KDKELLRERFK
+458 KDKELLKERFK

-478 FGKGENIKIALKHHL
+478 FGKGENIKIALKNQ
-493 ENKSTLETQEIKDFK
+493 NKSALEEIKEFK
-508 ISSLREKI
+508 FPSLK
-516 LPKPTIET
+516 PKPTTET
-524 TAETKENDTKEAV
+524 TAETKE
-537 GKALQTKENDTKEA
+537 
-551 VGKAL
+551 
-556 QTKENDTKEAVG
+556 
-568 KALQTKEN
+568 
-576 DTKEA
+576 
-581 VGKALQTKENDT
+581 
-593 KETKETQPKQ
+593 KETKEVQETQPKET
-603 APTALQEF
+603 PTALQEF
-611 MANHSELIEE
+611 MANHSDLIEE

>member
-58 RALMCETG
+58 RALMCEEG

-194 VSYET
+194 VSYES

-234 KVAEMLGAIDR
+234 KVAAMLGAIDR

-250 FFQSLINQDEARLQE
+250 FFQSLINQDEARLKE

-341 DDAILELEQSK
+341 DDAILELEQA
-352 ESVLKPLNQN
+352 PFNQSPSISYN
-362 ANASKQ
+362 APKQ

-381 IEGTEKKEK
+381 IEGTEKKESAEK
-390 LETRENT
+390 KENT
-397 ETLQTLMLSAKDR
+397 ETPQTPMLSAKDR

-425 RNYELGEVF
+425 RNYELGAVF

-445 QTKTLTWESLATD
+445 QTKTLTWESLAAD

-469 IVKSIVDGV
+469 IVKGIVDGV
-478 FGKGENIKIALKHHL
+478 FGKGENIKIALKNHL
-493 ENKSTLETQEIKDFK
+493 ENKSAREETKEVKDFK

-516 LPKPTIET
+516 LPQPTTET
-524 TAETKENDTKEAV
+524 TAEMKEKEVQKNEIKEKEIKENDTKEV
-537 GKALQTKENDTKEA
+537 Q
-551 VGKAL
+551 
-556 QTKENDTKEAVG
+556 
-568 KALQTKEN
+568 
-576 DTKEA
+576 
-581 VGKALQTKENDT
+581 
-593 KETKETQPKQ
+593 ETQPKE

-611 MANHSELIEE
+611 MANHSNLIEE

>member
-58 RALMCETG
+58 RALMCEKG
-66 PKAVPCDTCIQCQSA
+66 PKAVPCDTCTQCQSA

-199 SALEK
+199 SALDK

-298 LLIERFFKIIMSS
+298 LLIERFFKIIMSG

-362 ANASKQ
+362 ANAFKQ
-368 EPKSTEKIEQAER
+368 EPKNAEKKEGAEKR
-381 IEGTEKKEK
+381 ESTEKKE
-390 LETRENT
+390 NT
-397 ETLQTLMLSAKDR
+397 ETPQTPMLSAKDR

-425 RNYELGEVF
+425 RNYELGAVF

-445 QTKTLTWESLATD
+445 QTKTLTWESSATH

-478 FGKGENIKIALKHHL
+478 FGKGENIKIALKNQ
-493 ENKSTLETQEIKDFK
+493 NKSALEVVKEFK
-508 ISSLREKI
+508 FPYSK
-516 LPKPTIET
+516 PKPTTET

-537 GKALQTKENDTKEA
+537 EKETKEIKENDTKEA
-551 VGKAL
+551 VEKKA
-556 QTKENDTKEAVG
+556 KEKEV
-568 KALQTKEN
+568 Q
-576 DTKEA
+576 
-581 VGKALQTKENDT
+581 
-593 KETKETQPKQ
+593 ETQPKET
-603 APTALQEF
+603 PTALQEF
-611 MANHSELIEE
+611 MANHSDLIEE

>member
-58 RALMCETG
+58 RALMCEEG
-66 PKAVPCDTCIQCQSA
+66 PKSVPCDTCTQCQSA

-94 ASNRGIDDVRNLIEQ
+94 ASNRGIDDVRDLIEQ

-298 LLIERFFKIIMSS
+298 LLIERFFKIIMSA

-341 DDAILELEQSK
+341 DDAILELEQNK
-352 ESVLKPLNQN
+352 ESALKPLNQN
-362 ANASKQ
+362 ANAFKQ
-368 EPKSTEKIEQAER
+368 ESKSADKIEKP
-381 IEGTEKKEK
+381 EKK
-390 LETRENT
+390 ENT
-397 ETLQTLMLSAKDR
+397 ETPQTPMLSAKDR

-425 RNYELGEVF
+425 RNYELGAVF

-445 QTKTLTWESLATD
+445 QTKTLTWESLATH

-478 FGKGENIKIALKHHL
+478 FGKGENIKIALKNHS
-493 ENKSTLETQEIKDFK
+493 ENKSALEEIKESKFPYSK
-508 ISSLREKI
+508 
-516 LPKPTIET
+516 PKPTTET
-524 TAETKENDTKEAV
+524 TAEMKENDTKEAI
-537 GKALQTKENDTKEA
+537 E
-551 VGKAL
+551 
-556 QTKENDTKEAVG
+556 
-568 KALQTKEN
+568 
-576 DTKEA
+576 
-581 VGKALQTKENDT
+581 
-593 KETKETQPKQ
+593 KETKEIQETQPKET
-603 APTALQEF
+603 PTALQEF
-611 MANHSELIEE
+611 MANHSDLIEE

>member
-58 RALMCETG
+58 RALMCEEG

-194 VSYET
+194 VSYES

-250 FFQSLINQDEARLQE
+250 FFQSLINQDEARLKE

-362 ANASKQ
+362 ANAPKQ

-390 LETRENT
+390 PEKRENT
-397 ETLQTLMLSAKDR
+397 ETLQTPMLSAKDR
-410 IFHNLFKQVQTLVYE
+410 IFHNLFKQVQILVYE
-425 RNYELGEVF
+425 RNYELGAMF

-445 QTKTLTWESLATD
+445 QTKTLTWESLATN

-469 IVKSIVDGV
+469 IVKGIVDGV

-493 ENKSTLETQEIKDFK
+493 ENKSAREETKEVKDFK

-516 LPKPTIET
+516 LPKPTTET
-524 TAETKENDTKEAV
+524 TAETKEKEIKEAAEKETKEKEV
-537 GKALQTKENDTKEA
+537 QENDTKEI
-551 VGKAL
+551 
-556 QTKENDTKEAVG
+556 Q
-568 KALQTKEN
+568 
-576 DTKEA
+576 
-581 VGKALQTKENDT
+581 
-593 KETKETQPKQ
+593 ETQPKE

>member
-58 RALMCETG
+58 RALMCEEG
-66 PKAVPCDTCIQCQSA
+66 PKAVPCDTCTQCQSA

-194 VSYET
+194 VSYES

-234 KVAEMLGAIDR
+234 KVAAMLGAIDR

-311 LSLLKEGANASFVLL
+311 LILLKEGANASFVLL

-362 ANASKQ
+362 ANAFKQ
-368 EPKSTEKIEQAER
+368 ESKSADKIEKP
-381 IEGTEKKEK
+381 EKK
-390 LETRENT
+390 ENT
-397 ETLQTLMLSAKDR
+397 ETPQTPMLSAKDR
-410 IFHNLFKQVQTLVYE
+410 IFYNLFKQVQTLVYE
-425 RNYELGEVF
+425 RNYELGAVF

-445 QTKTLTWESLATD
+445 QTKTLTWESLATH

-478 FGKGENIKIALKHHL
+478 FGKGENIKIALKNQ
-493 ENKSTLETQEIKDFK
+493 NKSALEEIKEFK
-508 ISSLREKI
+508 FPSLK
-516 LPKPTIET
+516 PKPATET
-524 TAETKENDTKEAV
+524 TAEMKEKEIKEKEVQKNETKEI
-537 GKALQTKENDTKEA
+537 Q
-551 VGKAL
+551 
-556 QTKENDTKEAVG
+556 
-568 KALQTKEN
+568 
-576 DTKEA
+576 
-581 VGKALQTKENDT
+581 
-593 KETKETQPKQ
+593 ETQPKET
-603 APTALQEF
+603 PTALQEF
-611 MANHSELIEE
+611 MANNSNLIEE

>member
-58 RALMCETG
+58 RALMCEEG
-66 PKAVPCDTCIQCQSA
+66 PKAVPCDTCTQCQSA

-250 FFQSLINQDEARLQE
+250 FFQSLINQDEARLKE
-265 RYAILENYET
+265 RYTILENYET

-341 DDAILELEQSK
+341 DDAILELEQT
-352 ESVLKPLNQN
+352 PFNQSPSISYN
-362 ANASKQ
+362 A
-368 EPKSTEKIEQAER
+368 PKREKIEQIKQIESMEKRESAE
-381 IEGTEKKEK
+381 TP
-390 LETRENT
+390 
-397 ETLQTLMLSAKDR
+397 QTPMLSAKDR

-425 RNYELGEVF
+425 RNYELGAVF

-445 QTKTLTWESLATD
+445 QTKTLTWESLAAD

-493 ENKSTLETQEIKDFK
+493 ENKSAREETKEIK

-516 LPKPTIET
+516 LPKPTTET
-524 TAETKENDTKEAV
+524 TAEMKEKEVQKNEIKEKEIKENDTKEV
-537 GKALQTKENDTKEA
+537 Q
-551 VGKAL
+551 
-556 QTKENDTKEAVG
+556 
-568 KALQTKEN
+568 
-576 DTKEA
+576 
-581 VGKALQTKENDT
+581 
-593 KETKETQPKQ
+593 ETQPKE
-603 APTALQEF
+603 ASTALQEF
-611 MANHSELIEE
+611 MANHSNLIEE

>member
-58 RALMCETG
+58 RALMCEEG
-66 PKAVPCDTCIQCQSA
+66 PKAVPCDTCTQCQSA

-288 KLLSPDSYSI
+288 KLLSPDTYSI
-298 LLIERFFKIIMSS
+298 LLIERFFKIIMSG

-352 ESVLKPLNQN
+352 ESALKPLSQN
-362 ANASKQ
+362 ANTFKQ
-368 EPKSTEKIEQAER
+368 ESAEKIEKPEKRESAE
-381 IEGTEKKEK
+381 TP
-390 LETRENT
+390 
-397 ETLQTLMLSAKDR
+397 QTPMLSAKDR

-425 RNYELGEVF
+425 RNYELGAVF

-445 QTKTLTWESLATD
+445 QTKTLTWESLATH

-478 FGKGENIKIALKHHL
+478 FGKGENIKIALKNHS
-493 ENKSTLETQEIKDFK
+493 ENKSALEVVKEFK
-508 ISSLREKI
+508 FPSLK
-516 LPKPTIET
+516 PKPTTET
-524 TAETKENDTKEAV
+524 TAETKENETKGAV
-537 GKALQTKENDTKEA
+537 E
-551 VGKAL
+551 
-556 QTKENDTKEAVG
+556 
-568 KALQTKEN
+568 
-576 DTKEA
+576 
-581 VGKALQTKENDT
+581 
-593 KETKETQPKQ
+593 KETKEKEAKEVQETQPKE

-611 MANHSELIEE
+611 MANHSNLIEE

>member
-194 VSYET
+194 VSYES

-265 RYAILENYET
+265 CYAILENYET

-341 DDAILELEQSK
+341 DDAILELEQA
-352 ESVLKPLNQN
+352 PFNQSPSISYN
-362 ANASKQ
+362 APKQ

-381 IEGTEKKEK
+381 IEGTEKKESAEK
-390 LETRENT
+390 KENT
-397 ETLQTLMLSAKDR
+397 ETPQTPMLSAKDR

-425 RNYELGEVF
+425 RNYELGAVF
-434 EKNIRFIDFDS
+434 EKNICFIDFDS

-469 IVKSIVDGV
+469 IVKGIVDGV
-478 FGKGENIKIALKHHL
+478 FGKGENIKIALKNHS
-493 ENKSTLETQEIKDFK
+493 ENKSALEEVKEFK
-508 ISSLREKI
+508 FPYSK
-516 LPKPTIET
+516 PKPTTET
-524 TAETKENDTKEAV
+524 TAETKEKEIKEAV
-537 GKALQTKENDTKEA
+537 GKALQTKENDTKE
-551 VGKAL
+551 VQEKEI
-556 QTKENDTKEAVG
+556 KENE
-568 KALQTKEN
+568 
-576 DTKEA
+576 
-581 VGKALQTKENDT
+581 T
-593 KETKETQPKQ
+593 KETKEAKPKE

>member
-58 RALMCETG
+58 RALMCEEG
-66 PKAVPCDTCIQCQSA
+66 PKAVPCDTCTQCQSA

-250 FFQSLINQDEARLQE
+250 FFQSLINQDEVRLQE

-298 LLIERFFKIIMSS
+298 LLIERFFKIIMSG

-362 ANASKQ
+362 ANAPKQ
-368 EPKSTEKIEQAER
+368 EPKIAEKIEKP
-381 IEGTEKKEK
+381 EKKESA
-390 LETRENT
+390 EAP
-397 ETLQTLMLSAKDR
+397 QTPMLSAKDR

-425 RNYELGEVF
+425 RNYELGAVF

-445 QTKTLTWESLATD
+445 QTKTLTWESLATH

-478 FGKGENIKIALKHHL
+478 FGKGENIKIALKNHS
-493 ENKSTLETQEIKDFK
+493 ENKSALEVVKEFK
-508 ISSLREKI
+508 FPSLK
-516 LPKPTIET
+516 PKPTTET
-524 TAETKENDTKEAV
+524 TAEMKEKETKEKEIKENDTKEV
-537 GKALQTKENDTKEA
+537 Q
-551 VGKAL
+551 
-556 QTKENDTKEAVG
+556 
-568 KALQTKEN
+568 
-576 DTKEA
+576 
-581 VGKALQTKENDT
+581 
-593 KETKETQPKQ
+593 ETQPKET
-603 APTALQEF
+603 PTALQEF
-611 MANHSELIEE
+611 MANNSNLIEE

>member
-58 RALMCETG
+58 RALMCEEG
-66 PKAVPCDTCIQCQSA
+66 PKAVPCDTCAQCQSA

-288 KLLSPDSYSI
+288 KLLSPDTYSI

-311 LSLLKEGANASFVLL
+311 LSLLKEGANAGFVLL

-352 ESVLKPLNQN
+352 ESAFQPLNQN
-362 ANASKQ
+362 ANAFKQ
-368 EPKSTEKIEQAER
+368 EITDKIEKPEKRESTE
-381 IEGTEKKEK
+381 TP
-390 LETRENT
+390 
-397 ETLQTLMLSAKDR
+397 QTPMLSAKDR

-425 RNYELGEVF
+425 RNYELGAVF

-445 QTKTLTWESLATD
+445 QTKTLTWESLATH

-478 FGKGENIKIALKHHL
+478 FGKGENIKIALKNHS
-493 ENKSTLETQEIKDFK
+493 ENKSALEVVKEFK
-508 ISSLREKI
+508 FPSLK
-516 LPKPTIET
+516 PKPTTET
-524 TAETKENDTKEAV
+524 TAETKEKETKE
-537 GKALQTKENDTKEA
+537 KETKEKEIQENDTKE
-551 VGKAL
+551 V
-556 QTKENDTKEAVG
+556 KEI
-568 KALQTKEN
+568 QP
-576 DTKEA
+576 
-581 VGKALQTKENDT
+581 
-593 KETKETQPKQ
+593 KET
-603 APTALQEF
+603 PTALQEF
-611 MANHSELIEE
+611 MANNSNLIEE

>member
-194 VSYET
+194 ASYEN

-275 ESVLEEMMLFLKA
+275 EGVLEEMMLFLKA
-288 KLLSPDSYSI
+288 KLLSPDTYSI

-341 DDAILELEQSK
+341 DDAILELEQTK
-352 ESVLKPLNQN
+352 ESAFQPLNQN
-362 ANASKQ
+362 ANAPKQ
-368 EPKSTEKIEQAER
+368 EFKNIEQREQR
-381 IEGTEKKEK
+381 EQIENIEKKENTEKKENA
-390 LETRENT
+390 ETP
-397 ETLQTLMLSAKDR
+397 QTPILSAKDR

-425 RNYELGEVF
+425 RNYELGAVF
-434 EKNIRFIDFDS
+434 EKNICFIDFDS

-478 FGKGENIKIALKHHL
+478 FGKGENIKIALKNHL
-493 ENKSTLETQEIKDFK
+493 ENKSAREETKEVK

-516 LPKPTIET
+516 LPKPTTET
-524 TAETKENDTKEAV
+524 TAEMKEKETKEKEVQENDTKEI
-537 GKALQTKENDTKEA
+537 Q
-551 VGKAL
+551 
-556 QTKENDTKEAVG
+556 
-568 KALQTKEN
+568 
-576 DTKEA
+576 
-581 VGKALQTKENDT
+581 
-593 KETKETQPKQ
+593 ETQPKE

-611 MANHSELIEE
+611 MANHSNLIKE

>member
-58 RALMCETG
+58 RALMCEEG
-66 PKAVPCDTCIQCQSA
+66 PKAVPCDTCTQCQSA

-222 AINYCDNAITES
+222 AINYCDNTITES

-250 FFQSLINQDEARLQE
+250 FFQSLINQDEARLKE

-352 ESVLKPLNQN
+352 ESVLKLLNQN
-362 ANASKQ
+362 ANAPKQ
-368 EPKSTEKIEQAER
+368 EPKSAEKIEKP
-381 IEGTEKKEK
+381 EKKENA
-390 LETRENT
+390 EAP
-397 ETLQTLMLSAKDR
+397 QTPMLSAKDR

-425 RNYELGEVF
+425 RNYELGAVF

-445 QTKTLTWESLATD
+445 QTKTLIWESLATD

-469 IVKSIVDGV
+469 IVKGIVDGV
-478 FGKGENIKIALKHHL
+478 FGKGENIKIALKNHS
-493 ENKSTLETQEIKDFK
+493 ENKSTLEVVKELKFPYSK
-508 ISSLREKI
+508 
-516 LPKPTIET
+516 PKPTTET
-524 TAETKENDTKEAV
+524 TAETKE
-537 GKALQTKENDTKEA
+537 
-551 VGKAL
+551 
-556 QTKENDTKEAVG
+556 
-568 KALQTKEN
+568 
-576 DTKEA
+576 
-581 VGKALQTKENDT
+581 
-593 KETKETQPKQ
+593 KETKEAAEKEMKEKEIKEDDTKEVQEAQPKQ

-611 MANHSELIEE
+611 MANHSNLIEE

>member
-58 RALMCETG
+58 RALMCEEG
-66 PKAVPCDTCIQCQSA
+66 PKAVPCDTCTQCQSA

-194 VSYET
+194 VSYES

-234 KVAEMLGAIDR
+234 KVAAMLGAIDR

-250 FFQSLINQDEARLQE
+250 FFQSLINQDEARLKE

-341 DDAILELEQSK
+341 DDAILELEQA
-352 ESVLKPLNQN
+352 PFNQSPSISYN
-362 ANASKQ
+362 APKQ

-381 IEGTEKKEK
+381 IEGTEKKESAEK
-390 LETRENT
+390 KENT
-397 ETLQTLMLSAKDR
+397 ETPQTPMLSAKDR

-425 RNYELGEVF
+425 RNYELGVVF

-469 IVKSIVDGV
+469 IVKGIVDGV
-478 FGKGENIKIALKHHL
+478 FGKGENIKIALKNHL
-493 ENKSTLETQEIKDFK
+493 ENKSAREETKEIKDFK

-516 LPKPTIET
+516 LPQPTTET
-524 TAETKENDTKEAV
+524 TAEMKEKEIQKNEIQKKETKENDTKEV
-537 GKALQTKENDTKEA
+537 Q
-551 VGKAL
+551 
-556 QTKENDTKEAVG
+556 
-568 KALQTKEN
+568 
-576 DTKEA
+576 
-581 VGKALQTKENDT
+581 
-593 KETKETQPKQ
+593 ETQPKE

-611 MANHSELIEE
+611 MANHSNLIEE

>member
-58 RALMCETG
+58 RALMCEEG
-66 PKAVPCDTCIQCQSA
+66 PKAVPCDTCTQCQSA

-250 FFQSLINQDEARLQE
+250 FFQSLINQDEARLKE

-298 LLIERFFKIIMSS
+298 LLIERFFKIIMSG

-362 ANASKQ
+362 ANAFKQ
-368 EPKSTEKIEQAER
+368 ESKSTDKIEKP
-381 IEGTEKKEK
+381 EKKES
-390 LETRENT
+390 T
-397 ETLQTLMLSAKDR
+397 ETPQTPMLSAKDR

-425 RNYELGEVF
+425 RNYELGAVF

-445 QTKTLTWESLATD
+445 QTKTLTWESLATH

-478 FGKGENIKIALKHHL
+478 FGKGENIKIALKNHS
-493 ENKSTLETQEIKDFK
+493 ENKSALEEIKEFK
-508 ISSLREKI
+508 FPYSK
-516 LPKPTIET
+516 PKPTTET
-524 TAETKENDTKEAV
+524 TAETKENDTKEV
-537 GKALQTKENDTKEA
+537 Q
-551 VGKAL
+551 
-556 QTKENDTKEAVG
+556 
-568 KALQTKEN
+568 
-576 DTKEA
+576 
-581 VGKALQTKENDT
+581 
-593 KETKETQPKQ
+593 ETQPKET
-603 APTALQEF
+603 PTALQEF
-611 MANHSELIEE
+611 MANHSDLIEE